1 MQLYSTERKVSQPI
15 EGHAAAFMQ
24 FKMEGN
30 AQESTLFTFA
40 VRGAQGGKV
49 RDLNRNMTS
58 PSFNWW
64 HNLCMKLPISLW
76 RVYGKIFGTLYKVS
90 YMNFDLKQLVKE
102 QTSL

>member
-30 AQESTLFTFA
+30 VQESTLFTFA

-49 RDLNRNMTS
+49 RDLNRNHIVNTAR
-58 PSFNWW
+58 PS
-64 HNLCMKLPISLW
+64 
-76 RVYGKIFGTLYKVS
+76 
-90 YMNFDLKQLVKE
+90 
-102 QTSL
+102 

>member
-49 RDLNRNMTS
+49 RDLNRKHIVNTAR
-58 PSFNWW
+58 PS
-64 HNLCMKLPISLW
+64 
-76 RVYGKIFGTLYKVS
+76 
-90 YMNFDLKQLVKE
+90 
-102 QTSL
+102 